1 MLISL
6 TTYAQEKLIALTID
20 SELKENANAVIRL
33 NDNLINIE
41 AFNKFTYKNKRI
53 VTVLNKGGKADVG
66 AYMHYSSNVNIKK
79 LEAII
84 YDAFGKEIKKVRK
97 KEFQDVSAVDGGTL
111 YSDSRVKYLDYT
123 PVSYPYTVV
132 FETEVVY
139 KSTAFIPGWRPIE
152 GTYVSTEESSYK
164 VINTSGVDLKIK
176 TQNFEDYNI
185 EKLGE
190 FNYVAK
196 ALKAIKGE
204 AYAPAF
210 NTYAPTLKVALTK
223 FVMEGVEGVNKDWQ
237 DFGKWVDDK
246 LIHNTQDLPPAVK
259 TEIKQIT
266 ADAMSNIEKAKLVY
280 QYMQDKT
287 RYISVQVGIGGW
299 KPMLASDV
307 DRLGYGDCKA
317 LTNYTKALLDEVDVE
332 SYYTIIYGGR
342 SIENIDKDFSATQ
355 GSHAILAVPNDN
367 DYIWLEC
374 TSQTVPFGYNAY
386 FTDDRDALIITPEG
400 GKIVHTKVYDT
411 KDNLQTTVATV
422 KLDDKGSIFADVS
435 IVSKGSQYNY
445 HSELE
450 TKSEKDI
457 KLYYKNYFDNI
468 NNLELLKLSRNNNK
482 NDIAY
487 TETIN
492 LAAGKYASKAGS
504 RFLYAP
510 NMFNKRTIVPPR
522 YKSRKL
528 PFKIDRGF
536 TDVDEYEITLPET
549 LEVEALMKPVSIE
562 NQFGSYSASIEKNLE
577 NKLVYKRKLVLNKG
591 GYKKED
597 YKAFRDF
604 YLKIVKHDKSKIALK
619 TIQ

>member
-6 TTYAQEKLIALTID
+6 TTYAQEKYIALTID

-33 NDNLINIE
+33 NDDFINIE
-41 AFNKFTYKNKRI
+41 AFNKFTYINKRI
-53 VTVLNKGGKADVG
+53 VTVLNKSGKVDVG
-66 AYMHYSSNVNIKK
+66 AVVYYDSNKNIKK
-79 LEAII
+79 LEAVI
-84 YDAFGKEIKKVRK
+84 YDASGEEIKKVK
-97 KEFQDVSAVDGGTL
+97 KKDFQDVSAVAGGTL
-111 YSDSRVKYLDYT
+111 YSDSRVKYLEYT

-152 GTYVSTEESSYK
+152 GTYASTEQSNYK
-164 VINTSGVDLKIK
+164 VVNTSGVDLKIK
-176 TQNFEDYNI
+176 TQNFKDYNI
-185 EKLGE
+185 EKVGE
-190 FNYVAK
+190 FNYTAK
-196 ALKAIKGE
+196 NLKAIKRE

-223 FVMEGVEGVNKDWQ
+223 FVMEGVEGVNEDWQ
-237 DFGKWVDDK
+237 DFGKWMDDK
-246 LIHNTQDLPPAVK
+246 LIHDTQELPPSVK

-266 ADAMSNIEKAKLVY
+266 ADAASNIEKARLVY

-317 LTNYTKALLDEVDVE
+317 LTNYTKALLDEVDVD

-342 SIENIDKDFSATQ
+342 NVENIDKDFSTTQ
-355 GSHAILAVPNDN
+355 GNHAILAVPNDD

-374 TSQTVPFGYNAY
+374 TNQTIPFGYNAN

-400 GKIVHTKVYDT
+400 GKIVHTKVYAT
-411 KDNLQTTVATV
+411 KDNLQTTTAVV
-422 KLDDKGSIFADVS
+422 NLDDKGSIFADVN

-450 TKSEKDI
+450 TKSDKDI
-457 KLYYKNYFDNI
+457 KLHYKNYFDNI

-487 TETIN
+487 TETVN
-492 LAAGKYASKAGS
+492 LAAVKYASKAGS
-504 RFLYAP
+504 RLLFAP
-510 NMFNKRTIVPPR
+510 NLFNKRTIVPPR
-522 YKSRKL
+522 YTSRKL
-528 PFKIDRGF
+528 PFKMDRGF

-549 LEVEALMKPVSIE
+549 LKVEALMKPVSIE
-562 NQFGSYSASIEKNLE
+562 NQFGSYSASIEETSE
-577 NKLVYKRKLVLNKG
+577 NRLVYKRTLVINKG
-591 GYKKED
+591 DYKKED